1 MIKKVLCI
9 IPTLNAE
16 YEIEILI
23 NKLLLQK
30 DVLLDILVIDSSS
43 DDNTISICKSIYQH
57 SIPKRMDYNSSISS
71 IFQHYRICILLS

>member
-1 MIKKVLCI
+1 MNKKVLCI

-23 NKLLLQK
+23 KKLLLQK

-43 DDNTISICKSIYQH
+43 DDNTISILDRLNI
-57 SIPKRMDYNSSISS
+57 N
-71 IFQHYRICILLS
+71 

>member
-1 MIKKVLCI
+1 MNKKVLCI

-30 DVLLDILVIDSSS
+30 DVVLDILVIDSSS
-43 DDNTISICKSIYQH
+43 DDNTVSILDRLNINCIVIDK
-57 SIPKRMDYNSSISS
+57 NGL
-71 IFQHYRICILLS
+71 IFGEIF